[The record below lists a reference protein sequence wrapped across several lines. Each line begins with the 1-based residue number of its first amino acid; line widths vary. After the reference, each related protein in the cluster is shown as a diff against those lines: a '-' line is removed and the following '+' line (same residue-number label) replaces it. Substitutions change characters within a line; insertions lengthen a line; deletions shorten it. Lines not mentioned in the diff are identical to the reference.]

1 MSRQK
6 QTSKS
11 DSDSLEVKAA
21 IRPFDKSATAWL
33 LGQAV
38 RYLNTADKEGE
49 FKYTRVV
56 EVLRRCSGD
65 LLETVTGI
73 FLQVKGGDTTLR
85 WNLLYVLGDVGDER
99 TADFLVGAALKPL
112 PEKKDGEGCESDRDM
127 EMLVSTGAVH
137 ALQRVATVYP
147 QAAEHVLKIISERPA
162 RPILIEAVNVAAELG
177 LRERVQGLLPR
188 EDHWILGIRRARP
201 QELFAEP
208 EREDG
213 KERGFT
219 PPKSGSLYTAPS
231 VVRCKGKEN

>member
-1 MSRQK
+1 MSCEN
-6 QTSKS
+6 QTSRG

-38 RYLNTADKEGE
+38 RYLNTASKEGE
-49 FKYTRVV
+49 FEYTRVV
-56 EVLRRCSGD
+56 EVLCRCSCD

-73 FLQVKGGDTTLR
+73 FFQVKGGDTTLR
-85 WNLLYVLGDVGDER
+85 WSLLYVLGDVGDESA
-99 TADFLVGAALKPL
+99 TDFLVGAALKPL
-112 PEKKDGEGCESDRDM
+112 PEKKDGEGCESDQDM

-137 ALQRVATVYP
+137 ALHRVATRHP
-147 QAAEHVLKIISERPA
+147 QVADHVLKIISERPA
-162 RPILIEAVNVAAELG
+162 QPILIEAVKVAAELG
-177 LRERVQGLLPR
+177 LKERAQELLPK

-201 QELFAEP
+201 QELFAEA

-231 VVRCKGKEN
+231 VDCCKRKEN